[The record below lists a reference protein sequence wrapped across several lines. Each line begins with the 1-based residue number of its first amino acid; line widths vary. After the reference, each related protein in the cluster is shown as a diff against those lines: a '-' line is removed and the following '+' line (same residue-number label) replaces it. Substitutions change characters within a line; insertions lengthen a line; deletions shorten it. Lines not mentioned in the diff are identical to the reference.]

1 MLKLAIERRERAGT
15 TSARR
20 LRAAGKIPIVL
31 YGHGREPESLSA
43 DARTFE
49 ELLVNGG
56 QSGMIAIEEKGRA
69 KDTALVREVQRDPV
83 THRLLHVDMLRVSA
97 HENVRTRVRVAPT
110 GNPRGV
116 REFGG
121 VMDVLAHDLEIEG
134 PVDSIPQQLELDVSE
149 LGLHQHVS
157 ASEIP
162 LPQGF
167 TLVTPG
173 DTIVIAIESS
183 KTARQLEEAATA
195 PAEVVQPEVI
205 GETPAAPEAPPA
217 E

>member
-15 TSARR
+15 TSARK
-20 LRAAGKIPIVL
+20 LRASGKIPIVL
-31 YGHGREPESLSA
+31 YGHGTTPESLSA
-43 DARTFE
+43 DARTIE

-83 THRLLHVDMLRVSA
+83 THRLLHVDLLRVSA
-97 HENVRTRVRVAPT
+97 HESVRTRVRVAPS
-110 GNPRGV
+110 GNPKGV
-116 REFGG
+116 REFGA
-121 VMDVLAHDLEIEG
+121 VMDVLVHDLEIEG
-134 PVDSIPQQLELDVSE
+134 PVDSIPHQLEVDVNE

-157 ASEIP
+157 ASGIP
-162 LPQGF
+162 LPNGF
-167 TLVTPG
+167 TLITPP
-173 DTIVIAIESS
+173 DTIVISIEPS
-183 KTARQLEEAATA
+183 KTARQLEEAAA
-195 PAEVVQPEVI
+195 PPAEIVQPEVI